1 MSLFALLLFLFIA
14 GVLLNAFFAGYE
26 TGFIASNALRVRTMA
41 EKENS
46 PAAQRLL
53 AYIDKPDHMI
63 TVVLVGTNLALVM
76 GTLALTRQ
84 VGPLWATIIATP
96 MFLIFGEVVP
106 KSIFRAHPTRL
117 ALLFLPVIRA
127 FDVLLAPLTYPIMW
141 LSRGFIAIV
150 NREQQEIR
158 SLLNT
163 SDDVR
168 VLVNETADHGAIDDD
183 EKEMIHSV
191 MDLHTRHAKE
201 VMVPRI
207 RIKAVSETFSRRD
220 LVAVFRETGFTRI
233 PVYRDNIDQIIGVA
247 SAFSVLT
254 DTGKNDSD
262 IARFIQ
268 PVMHVPDTMRLDDLL
283 EQMRATR
290 KRIAIVTD
298 EFGGTDGLITVEDI
312 LEEIFGEIHD
322 EHDKAEEPIRK
333 VGLNAWSIDAR
344 LALVDAEY
352 ELELGIEDDEVET
365 VAGWVMRLAGRI
377 PDKGE
382 VFTAGRYKIEVLDGG
397 PNYIARIR
405 LELLDKTPAD
415 TPRNGKAG

>member
-1 MSLFALLLFLFIA
+1 MSLVAVLLFLFIA

-26 TGFIASNALRVRTMA
+26 TGFIASNALRVRHMA

-46 PAAQRLL
+46 PAAQRLQR
-53 AYIDKPDHMI
+53 YIEEPDRMI

-84 VGPLWATIIATP
+84 VGPLWATLIATP
-96 MFLIFGEVVP
+96 MFLVFGEVVP

-117 ALLFLPVIRA
+117 ALLFLPAIRA
-127 FDVLLAPLTYPIMW
+127 FDLIFAPISFPIIW
-141 LSRGFIAIV
+141 LSRGFLSIV
-150 NREQQEIR
+150 NKEQQEIR

-191 MDLHTRHAKE
+191 MDLHTRLAKE

-207 RIKAVSETFSRRD
+207 RIKAAPETATRRD
-220 LVAVFRETGFTRI
+220 LVSVFKETGYTRI
-233 PVYRDNIDQIIGVA
+233 PIFRDSMDEIVGVV

-254 DTGKNDSD
+254 DRDKDDNS
-262 IARFIQ
+262 IARFVH

-283 EQMRATR
+283 EEMRSAR
-290 KRIAIVTD
+290 SRIAIVTD
-298 EFGGTDGLITVEDI
+298 EYGGTDGLITVEDI

-322 EHDKAEEPIRK
+322 EHDKAEVPIRK
-333 VGLNAWSIDAR
+333 VGMNAWSIDAR
-344 LALVDAEY
+344 MPLVDAEY
-352 ELELGIEDDEVET
+352 ELELGLDDDEVET
-365 VAGWVMRLAGRI
+365 VAGWVMRRAGRI

-382 VFTAGRYKIEVLDGG
+382 VFISGRYKIEVQDGG
-397 PNYIARIR
+397 PNYIARVRI
-405 LELLDKTPAD
+405 ELLDGKPA
-415 TPRNGKAG
+415 A

>member
-1 MSLFALLLFLFIA
+1 MTIAATLIGLFIA

-26 TGFIASNALRVRTMA
+26 TGFIASNALRVRHMA
-41 EKENS
+41 EKESN
-46 PAAQRLL
+46 PAAMRLL
-53 AYIDKPDHMI
+53 AYIVEPDRMI

-76 GTLALTRQ
+76 GTLALTTQ
-84 VGPLWATIIATP
+84 FGPLWATLIATP
-96 MFLIFGEVVP
+96 MFLVFGEVVP

-127 FDVLLAPLTYPIMW
+127 FDLLFVPLAFPIIW
-141 LSRGFIAIV
+141 LSRGFISIV
-150 NREQQEIR
+150 NKEQQVIR

-168 VLVNETADHGAIDDD
+168 VLVNETADHGGIDDD

-191 MDLHTRHAKE
+191 MDLHTRLAKE

-207 RIKAVSETFSRRD
+207 RMKTVPETATRRD
-220 LVAVFRETGFTRI
+220 LVSVFKETGYTRI
-233 PVYRDNIDQIIGVA
+233 PVYRESMDEIIGIV

-254 DTGKNDSD
+254 DADKGDSN
-262 IARFIQ
+262 ISRFVQ

-283 EQMRATR
+283 EEMRIART
-290 KRIAIVTD
+290 RIAIVTD
-298 EFGGTDGLITVEDI
+298 EYGGTDGLITVEDI
-312 LEEIFGEIHD
+312 VEEIFGEIHD

-333 VGLNAWSIDAR
+333 VGMNAWSIDAR
-344 LALVDAEY
+344 MALVDAEY
-352 ELELGIEDDEVET
+352 ELELGMEDEEVET

-377 PDKGE
+377 PNKGE
-382 VFTAGRYKIEVLDGG
+382 MVTTDRFKIEVLDGG

-405 LELLDKTPAD
+405 LELLEPKPETGAIL
-415 TPRNGKAG
+415 K